1 VAKKNPV
8 MRRRLSTVVRKAIMS
23 YYTQKEAQAIAA
35 AAKKLNVSMSSFVAN
50 AALREADVVIR
61 ARKAIR

>member
-1 VAKKNPV
+1 
-8 MRRRLSTVVRKAIMS
+8 MRRRLSTIVRKAIMS
-23 YYTQKEAQAIAA
+23 YYTQEEAQAIAA

-61 ARKAIR
+61 AR

>member
-1 VAKKNPV
+1 

>member
-8 MRRRLSTVVRKAIMS
+8 MRRRLSTVVRKAIMA
-23 YYTQKEAQAIAA
+23 YYTQEEAQAIAA

-50 AALREADVVIR
+50 AALREAR
-61 ARKAIR
+61 RPHPRKKSN